1 MAKEA
6 QLEEDLFELE
16 GKAKDDSEY
25 LNNVKKIQKYFE
37 TMYSPDTDMDNTD
50 VDEMTKAIIDRI
62 DVIPINE
69 KQMRLEIKLKMGGK
83 GDITYIRN
91 GERYG
96 CRSGNISMKM
106 IQSYE
111 NSMKNGNMQ

>member
-1 MAKEA
+1 
-6 QLEEDLFELE
+6 
-16 GKAKDDSEY
+16 
-25 LNNVKKIQKYFE
+25 
-37 TMYSPDTDMDNTD
+37 MYSPDTDMDNTD

-96 CRSGNISMKM
+96 CRSGNISKKM